1 MTLTANNPR
10 LTPFAL
16 WRSRLPAT
24 IGNWFA
30 RDLTRAAL
38 ELADAGR
45 VTLRSVEGA
54 KIEANVADK
63 GGVSCGVE
71 WATGTGPQALRSVC
85 TCGSTGVCEHVVAT
99 LETVR
104 RADEAPLPID
114 PADAEVDLTWLPASD
129 LEAPRARAR
138 SVWPVISSTDGKVL
152 SGALFLDTPRLRGVI
167 RDAES
172 ILAMMESTPPDDWD
186 NADRELIRDE
196 AVQEAFGTRVSQ
208 RALARALF
216 RLARHP
222 RTRYDDEPGAN
233 RHPIELVPFDIDVR
247 GLRLRAVREGDQFV
261 PALERGDGERFTPKG
276 ALIVDGPPSWL
287 VAERTAYLLDGS
299 FDAKRVV
306 AAAGTAATLAP
317 EISSNGKS
325 SAKRPSIGTIARVA
339 PFLSAEDRHELGV
352 VDAEAPAALARLRWT
367 DGALI
372 GRLAFI
378 DRKSD
383 ATAAFSVHG
392 AVAANDGRFVR
403 FSPATARA
411 FAHRFL
417 EAGFVPRGGDS
428 FALHDV
434 ERAAM
439 FVKDVVGEWED
450 VDIVLDDSLSAVAAG
465 ESAID
470 VSISARPTDVE
481 GERDWF
487 ELNVDV
493 FVGDGTALTP
503 KELTA
508 LLSSSGRYAE
518 VRGKLFDVEELR
530 KRRTLLAELN
540 DRRRTGM
547 AALVALHD
555 EIHEAFGDVAL
566 PEEVEHLRERL
577 RNFEGIASIEPPTAV
592 AATLRDYQR
601 RGLDFLDY
609 LRSFKFGGI
618 LADEMGLGK
627 SLALNALIL
636 TPSGWVCN
644 GKLKLGDEVMNAQ
657 GGISRVTGIFPQGK
671 LESFR
676 VKFSDGAS
684 TVCSDDHLWLVNSP
698 LRKLRGSAPR
708 VKTLR
713 EIRERL
719 HDAAGNARHFIPIA
733 ETMRFGKS
741 EKLPIDPYLLG
752 CILGDGS
759 FTQTEVKLTSA
770 DAELLEECRELLPT
784 GTELVYSNYRY
795 NYALRAQ
802 FQSDGSR
809 YAHEVRDA
817 LYQFNLMGRGS
828 DLKFVPHEY
837 LYSNVSNRLSM
848 LQGLMDT
855 DGSVASKD
863 NHLEF
868 CSASPD
874 LADNVMFLVRSLGG
888 VARMRYKHEPTC
900 MHNGEKK
907 IGQPSFRVSI
917 VMPDG
922 VNPFRLSRKADT
934 YRGRVKYQPT
944 RAIVEVVPEGVQEM
958 QCISVD
964 SPDHLYITDDFIVT
978 HNTLQVIAQLLHRK
992 QQDGSAPSLVIAPTS
1007 VTHTWENEIARF
1019 APELSTMRLQS
1030 GAERAKSYAT
1040 LADYDVIITS
1050 YALARLD
1057 AEHLER
1063 FNFRTLI
1070 LDEAQNAKNPSSQI
1084 AKVVRNLRADH
1095 RLALTGTPVENSL
1108 RDLWSI
1114 FAFVEPGLLGSEASF
1129 RRRFENP
1136 IAEGDEVAA
1145 SQLRSR
1151 LEPFM
1156 LRRTKEDVARELP
1169 ARTEQVLDCDLSPL
1183 QRRLYRGIAEAA
1195 RRDVIAHIDGENGI
1209 EGATVH
1215 VLAALTRLRQV
1226 CAHPG
1231 LILPEYIDE
1240 PEASG
1245 KFDAFMETVEE
1256 VLSGGHKVLVFSAFA
1271 SMLKIMRSAMQKR
1284 EIVYGYLD
1292 GSTKDRDRQAEV
1304 ERFMS
1309 PDGPPVFL
1317 CSLKAGGVGLTL
1329 TAADY
1334 VILYDP
1340 WWNPAVERQAID
1352 RTHRIGQTRPV
1363 TAYRM
1368 VTAGSVEEK
1377 IRSLAER
1384 KSALSRSVIKA
1395 DSAIAKSLTK
1405 DDLEFLFADPA

>member
-1 MTLTANNPR
+1 MVAAANTPR

-16 WRSRLPAT
+16 WRSRLPAS

-45 VTLRSVEGA
+45 VALRSVEGA
-54 KIEANVADK
+54 KIEASVADR
-63 GGVSCGVE
+63 GGVACSVE
-71 WATGTGPQALRSVC
+71 WASGTGPQALRSVC
-85 TCGSTGVCEHVVAT
+85 TCGATGVCEHVVAT

-104 RADEAPLPID
+104 RADEAPLPTD
-114 PADAEVDLTWLPASD
+114 PADAEVDLTWLPAID

-138 SVWPVISSTDGKVL
+138 SVWPVISAVDGKAL
-152 SGALFLDTPRLRGVI
+152 SGALYLDTPRLRGVI

-222 RTRYDDEPGAN
+222 RTRFDDAPGAN
-233 RHPIELVPFDIDVR
+233 RHPVELVPFEIDVR
-247 GLRLRAVREGDQFV
+247 GLRLRAVREGDRFV
-261 PALERGDGERFTPKG
+261 PSLERGDGERFTPRG
-276 ALIVDGPPSWL
+276 ALVVDGPPSWL
-287 VAERTAYLLDGS
+287 VIERTAYLLDDS
-299 FDAKRVV
+299 FDARRVV
-306 AAAGTAATLAP
+306 AAAAVHLSPNGAAT
-317 EISSNGKS
+317 NGKH
-325 SAKRPSIGTIARVA
+325 PSIGTIARVA
-339 PFLSAEDRHELGV
+339 PFLSAEDRRELGV
-352 VDAEAPAALARLRWT
+352 VDAEAPATLARLRWS

-372 GRLAFI
+372 ARLAFV
-378 DRKSD
+378 DRKSE
-383 ATAAFSVHG
+383 ASAAFSVHG
-392 AVAANDGRFVR
+392 AVAANNGRFVR
-403 FSPATARA
+403 FAPATARA

-417 EAGFVPRGGDS
+417 DAGFVPRGSDA

-434 ERAAM
+434 ERAAT
-439 FVKDVVGEWED
+439 FVRDVVGSWDD
-450 VDIVLDDSLSAVAAG
+450 VEVILDDSLSAVASG
-465 ESAID
+465 EAAMN
-470 VSISARPTDVE
+470 VSISARPAEQD

-493 FVGDGTALTP
+493 FVGDGSALTP
-503 KELTA
+503 KELAA
-508 LLSSSGRYAE
+508 LLQSSGRYAE
-518 VRGKLFDVEELR
+518 VRGKLFDVEALR
-530 KRRTLLAELN
+530 QRRTLLAELN

-566 PEEVEHLRERL
+566 PEEVERLRDRL
-577 RNFEGIASIEPPTAV
+577 RNFEGIPKLDPPEAV
-592 AATLRDYQR
+592 ASTLRDYQR

-627 SLALNALIL
+627 ASPLSTRVL
-636 TPSGWVCN
+636 TPNGWQRF
-644 GKLKLGDEVMNAQ
+644 GDLKLGDPIMNAQ
-657 GGISRVTGIFPQGK
+657 GQVSRVTGIFPQGK
-671 LESFR
+671 LEAFR
-676 VKFSDGAS
+676 VVFSDGAS
-684 TVCSDDHLWLVNSP
+684 LLCSDDHLWLVNSP
-698 LRKLRGSAPR
+698 LRKSRGNPPR

-719 HDAAGNARHFIPIA
+719 RDAAGNARHFIPVA
-733 ETMRFGKS
+733 EPMHFGKDQL
-741 EKLPIDPYLLG
+741 LPIPPYLLG
-752 CILGDGS
+752 CLLGDGGIS
-759 FTQTEVKLTSA
+759 QREVLLSTA
-770 DAELLEECRELLPT
+770 DSELLEECRALLPT
-784 GTELVYSNYRY
+784 GTDLQHKSAYDYAIRPNRGADGRPGSHTVRMALEEL
-795 NYALRAQ
+795 
-802 FQSDGSR
+802 
-809 YAHEVRDA
+809 E
-817 LYQFNLMGRGS
+817 LMGCDS
-828 DLKFVPHEY
+828 SIKFVPQCY
-837 LYSNVSNRLSM
+837 LYAGITDRLAV

-855 DGSVASKD
+855 DGSVTLKD
-863 NHLEF
+863 NHVEF
-868 CSASPD
+868 TSVSQG
-874 LADNVMFLVRSLGG
+874 LADSVAFLVRSLGG
-888 VARMRYKHEPTC
+888 VARMRYKAKPTYTY
-900 MHNGEKK
+900 NGEKR
-907 IGQPSFRVSI
+907 IGKPAYRVSI
-917 VMPDG
+917 AMPAAY
-922 VNPFRLSRKADT
+922 NPFRLSRKADA
-934 YRGRVKYQPT
+934 YRERTKYPPV
-944 RAIVEVVPEGVQEM
+944 RAIVDVIPSGEYEM
-958 QCISVD
+958 QCIAVD
-964 SPDHLYITDDFIVT
+964 SPDCLYVADDFIVT

-992 QQDGSAPSLVIAPTS
+992 EVDGAAPSLVIAPTS
-1007 VTHTWENEIARF
+1007 VTHTWENEIKRF
-1019 APELSTMRLQS
+1019 APQLTTLRLQS
-1030 GAERAKSYAT
+1030 GADRAQRYGE
-1040 LADYDVIITS
+1040 LENYDVVITS

-1057 AEHLER
+1057 AEQLER

-1145 SQLRSR
+1145 HQLRSR
-1151 LEPFM
+1151 LEPFV

-1169 ARTEQVLDCDLSPL
+1169 ERTEQIIECDLSPL

-1195 RRDVIAHIDGENGI
+1195 RRDVLAHIGGENGL

-1231 LILPEYIDE
+1231 LIVPEYIDE
-1240 PEASG
+1240 AEASG
-1245 KFDAFMETVEE
+1245 KFDAFLETVDE

-1271 SMLKIMRSAMQKR
+1271 SMLRIMRSALHKR
-1284 EIVYGYLD
+1284 EVVLGYLD
-1292 GSTKDRDRQAEV
+1292 GSTKDRDRHVEV

-1309 PDGPPVFL
+1309 AGGPPVFL

-1377 IRSLAER
+1377 IRALAER

>member
-1 MTLTANNPR
+1 MALEANITR

-16 WRSRLPAT
+16 WRSRLPAS

-30 RDLTRAAL
+30 RDLSRAAL
-38 ELADAGR
+38 ALADEGH
-45 VTLRSVEGA
+45 VTLRAVENA
-54 KIEANVADK
+54 KIEASVSDR
-63 GGVSCGVE
+63 GGVTCGIE

-104 RADEAPLPID
+104 RADEAPHPAD
-114 PADAEVDLTWLPASD
+114 PADADIDLSWLPAADSGP
-129 LEAPRARAR
+129 PRARAR
-138 SVWPVISSTDGKVL
+138 SVWPVISSSDGKTL
-152 SGALFLDTPRLRGVI
+152 TGALYLDTPRLRGVI

-172 ILAMMESTPPDDWD
+172 ILGMMESTPADDWD
-186 NADRELIRDE
+186 DADRELIRDE

-222 RTRYDDEPGAN
+222 RTRFDDQPGAN
-233 RHPIELVPFDIDVR
+233 RHPIELSPFDVDVR
-247 GLRLRAVREGDQFV
+247 GVRLRAVRSGDHFV
-261 PALERGDGERFTPKG
+261 PALERADGRHFTPRN
-276 ALIVDGPPSWL
+276 AIVVDGPPAWL
-287 VAERTAYLLDGS
+287 VNDRTAYLLDGR
-299 FDAKRVV
+299 FDPKRVI
-306 AAAGTAATLAP
+306 AAADAIAKNG
-317 EISSNGKS
+317 SSNGTTNG
-325 SAKRPSIGTIARVA
+325 KRPSIGTIARVA

-352 VDAEAPAALARLRWT
+352 VDAQSPGAIARLRWT
-367 DGALI
+367 DGALVA
-372 GRLAFI
+372 RLGFV
-378 DRKSD
+378 DRATG
-383 ATAAFSVHG
+383 ATAPFSLHG
-392 AVAANDGRFVR
+392 SVAATAGRFVR
-403 FSPATARA
+403 FAPTSARA
-411 FAHRFL
+411 LGNRFL

-434 ERAAM
+434 ERAAL
-439 FVKDVVGEWED
+439 FVRETVHDWD
-450 VDIVLDDSLSAVAAG
+450 DIEVQLDDSLSTVAAG

-470 VSISARPTDVE
+470 VSISARKDDAD

-487 ELNVDV
+487 ELSVDV
-493 FVGDGTALTP
+493 FVGDGDALTP
-503 KELTA
+503 KELAA
-508 LLSSSGRYAE
+508 LLQSSGRYAE
-518 VRGKLFDVEELR
+518 VRGKLFDVEALR
-530 KRRTLLAELN
+530 SRRTLLAELN

-577 RNFEGIASIEPPTAV
+577 RNFEGVEHVNPPEAV
-592 AATLRDYQR
+592 AAILRDYQR
-601 RGLDFLDY
+601 QGLDFLDY

-618 LADEMGLGK
+618 LADDMGLGK
-627 SLALNALIL
+627 SVQKLSLIL
-636 TPSGWVCN
+636 TPSGWRIFGDIQV
-644 GKLKLGDEVMNAQ
+644 GDEVMNSS
-657 GGISRVTGIFPQGK
+657 GGISRVTGVFPQGQ
-671 LESFR
+671 LEGYR
-676 VKFSDGAS
+676 VYFADGAS
-684 TVCSDDHLWLVNSP
+684 VVCSDDHLWAVNSAV
-698 LRKLRGSAPR
+698 RKKRGQPYR
-708 VKTLR
+708 VMTLH
-713 EIRERL
+713 EIREDLR
-719 HDAAGNARHFIPIA
+719 DAAGNAKHSIPIA
-733 ETMRFGKS
+733 EPMHFGNT
-741 EKLPIDPYLLG
+741 EPLPVEPYLLG
-752 CILGDGS
+752 CLLGDGGIS
-759 FTQTEVKLTSA
+759 QNDVRLTSA
-770 DAELLEECRELLPT
+770 DEEVLEQCRALVPT
-784 GTELVYSNYRY
+784 GTDVVYLSRFDYAFRPSIDESGLRSTHTLRNALTEL
-795 NYALRAQ
+795 
-802 FQSDGSR
+802 D
-809 YAHEVRDA
+809 
-817 LYQFNLMGRGS
+817 LMGCNS
-828 DLKFVPHEY
+828 SIKFVPQRY
-837 LYSNVSNRLSM
+837 LVAGLSERLSL

-855 DGSVASKD
+855 DGCITEKDGHVEFTSVSQG
-863 NHLEF
+863 
-868 CSASPD
+868 
-874 LADNVMFLVRSLGG
+874 LADAVCFLVRSLGG
-888 VARMRYKHEPTC
+888 VARLRYEAEPKYTDKV
-900 MHNGEKK
+900 EKRTGK
-907 IGQPSFRVSI
+907 PAYRVS
-917 VMPDG
+917 VALPPEF
-922 VNPFRLSRKADT
+922 NPFRLTRKAEA
-934 YRGRVKYQPT
+934 YRRKARTKYVPG
-944 RAIVEVVPEGVQEM
+944 RAIVKVEPVGMRDM

-964 SPDHLYITDDFIVT
+964 SPDHLFIVDDFILT

-992 QQDGSAPSLVIAPTS
+992 EVEGPSPSLVIAPTS

-1019 APELSTMRLQS
+1019 APQLSTLRLQS
-1030 GAERAKSYAT
+1030 GADRAARYA
-1040 LADYDVIITS
+1040 DVPKYDVVITS

-1057 AEHLER
+1057 AEQLER
-1063 FNFRTLI
+1063 FNFRSLI

-1136 IAEGDEVAA
+1136 ISEGDETAA
-1145 SQLRSR
+1145 HVLRSR
-1151 LEPFM
+1151 LEPFV

-1169 ARTEQVLDCDLSPL
+1169 ERTEQIIECDLSPL

-1195 RRDVIAHIDGENGI
+1195 RRDVLAQIDDEGGM

-1231 LILPEYIDE
+1231 LIMPEYIDE

-1245 KFDAFMETVEE
+1245 KFDAFLETVEE

-1271 SMLKIMRSAMQKR
+1271 SMLKIMRTALQKR
-1284 EIVYGYLD
+1284 DVNFGYLD
-1292 GSTKDRDRQAEV
+1292 GATKDRDRQAEV

-1309 PDGPPVFL
+1309 ADGPPVFL

-1377 IRSLAER
+1377 IRALAER

-1395 DSAIAKSLTK
+1395 DSAIAKALTK
-1405 DDLEFLFADPA
+1405 DDLEFLFADPI

>member
-1 MTLTANNPR
+1 M
-10 LTPFAL
+10 
-16 WRSRLPAT
+16 
-24 IGNWFA
+24 
-30 RDLTRAAL
+30 
-38 ELADAGR
+38 
-45 VTLRSVEGA
+45 
-54 KIEANVADK
+54 
-63 GGVSCGVE
+63 
-71 WATGTGPQALRSVC
+71 
-85 TCGSTGVCEHVVAT
+85 
-99 LETVR
+99 
-104 RADEAPLPID
+104 
-114 PADAEVDLTWLPASD
+114 
-129 LEAPRARAR
+129 
-138 SVWPVISSTDGKVL
+138 
-152 SGALFLDTPRLRGVI
+152 
-167 RDAES
+167 
-172 ILAMMESTPPDDWD
+172 
-186 NADRELIRDE
+186 
-196 AVQEAFGTRVSQ
+196 
-208 RALARALF
+208 
-216 RLARHP
+216 
-222 RTRYDDEPGAN
+222 
-233 RHPIELVPFDIDVR
+233 PFDIDVR
-247 GLRLRAVREGDQFV
+247 GLRLRAVRHGDQFV
-261 PALERGDGERFTPKG
+261 PALERGNGERFTPRG
-276 ALIVDGPPSWL
+276 AMIVDGPPSWL
-287 VAERTAYLLDGS
+287 VMDRVAYLLDDS

-306 AAAGTAATLAP
+306 AASANVEPPSAEALT
-317 EISSNGKS
+317 NGKAAAA
-325 SAKRPSIGTIARVA
+325 AKRPSIGTIARVA
-339 PFLSAEDRHELGV
+339 PFLSAEDRRELGV
-352 VDAEAPAALARLRWT
+352 VDAEAPAALAKLRWT

-372 GRLAFI
+372 ARLIFI
-378 DRKSD
+378 DRKSE
-383 ATAAFSVHG
+383 ASASFSVHG
-392 AVAANDGRFVR
+392 AVAATDGRFVR
-403 FSPATARA
+403 FAPATARA

-434 ERAAM
+434 ERAAN
-439 FVKDVVGEWED
+439 FVREVVGDWED

-503 KELTA
+503 KELAA

-518 VRGKLFDVEELR
+518 VRGKLFDVEALR
-530 KRRTLLAELN
+530 MRRTLLAELN

-566 PEEVEHLRERL
+566 PEEVEQLRERL
-577 RNFEGIASIEPPTAV
+577 RNFEGIPSIEPPEAV
-592 AATLRDYQR
+592 GAILRDYQR

-627 SLALNALIL
+627 SSSVDSLIL
-636 TPSGWVCN
+636 TPSGWRRN
-644 GKLKLGDEVMNAQ
+644 GDLMLGDEIMNSQ
-657 GGISRVTGIFPQGK
+657 GGTSRVTGIFPQGQ

-676 VKFSDGAS
+676 VVFSDGAS

-698 LRKLRGSAPR
+698 LRESHGHPSR
-708 VKTLR
+708 VLTLR
-713 EIRERL
+713 DIRDRL
-719 HDAAGNARHFIPIA
+719 TDGAGNPRHFVPIA
-733 ETMRFGKS
+733 APMRFGRCDD
-741 EKLPIDPYLLG
+741 LPLDSY
-752 CILGDGS
+752 
-759 FTQTEVKLTSA
+759 
-770 DAELLEECRELLPT
+770 
-784 GTELVYSNYRY
+784 VYG
-795 NYALRAQ
+795 YALR
-802 FQSDGSR
+802 DGNDDRSGHDSHAR
-809 YAHEVRDA
+809 AAESVAGRVALLERAAKPPTPGVAH
-817 LYQFNLMGRGS
+817 
-828 DLKFVPHEY
+828 VPEAY
-837 LYSNVSNRLSM
+837 LFARVAERLSM
-848 LQGLMDT
+848 LQGLMDAGGT
-855 DGSVASKD
+855 VDLESKQVMFAAVSGQLAEDVA
-863 NHLEF
+863 
-868 CSASPD
+868 
-874 LADNVMFLVRSLGG
+874 FLVRSLGG
-888 VARMRYKHEPTC
+888 VAGVHHQLDRS
-900 MHNGEKK
+900 N
-907 IGQPSFRVSI
+907 VSI
-917 VMPDG
+917 IMSKSFV
-922 VNPFRLSRKADT
+922 PFRNLQKAND
-934 YRGRVKYQPT
+934 YRRLRHNEPV
-944 RAIVEVVPEGVQEM
+944 RAIVRIISEGPREM

-964 SPDHLYITDDFIVT
+964 APDHLYITDDFIVT

-992 QQDGSAPSLVIAPTS
+992 QEDGAAPALVIAPTS

-1019 APELSTMRLQS
+1019 APELSTLRLQS
-1030 GAERAKSYAT
+1030 GAERATRYAH
-1040 LADYDVIITS
+1040 LEDYDVIITS

-1136 IAEGDEVAA
+1136 IAEGDDVAA
-1145 SQLRSR
+1145 NQLRSR

-1169 ARTEQVLDCDLSPL
+1169 ARTEQIIECDLSPL

-1195 RRDVIAHIDGENGI
+1195 RRDVIAHIDGEAGI

-1271 SMLKIMRSAMQKR
+1271 SMLKIMRAAMQKR
-1284 EIVYGYLD
+1284 DINFGYLD

-1309 PDGPPVFL
+1309 ADGPPVFL

-1405 DDLEFLFADPA
+1405 DDLEFLFADPS

>member
-1 MTLTANNPR
+1 
-10 LTPFAL
+10 
-16 WRSRLPAT
+16 
-24 IGNWFA
+24 
-30 RDLTRAAL
+30 
-38 ELADAGR
+38 
-45 VTLRSVEGA
+45 
-54 KIEANVADK
+54 VADR
-63 GGVSCGVE
+63 GGVSCAVE
-71 WATGTGPQALRSVC
+71 WASGTGPQALRSVC
-85 TCGSTGVCEHVVAT
+85 TCGATGVCEHVVAT

-104 RADEAPLPID
+104 RADEAPIPTD
-114 PADAEVDLTWLPASD
+114 PADAEVDLTWLPATD
-129 LEAPRARAR
+129 LEAPRTRAR
-138 SVWPVISSTDGKVL
+138 SVWPVISAADGKAL
-152 SGALFLDTPRLRGVI
+152 TGALYLDTPRLRGVI

-222 RTRYDDEPGAN
+222 RTRFDDEPGAN
-233 RHPIELVPFDIDVR
+233 RHPVELVPFDIDVR
-247 GLRLRAVREGDQFV
+247 GLRLRAVREGDRFV
-261 PALERGDGERFTPKG
+261 PSLERGNGERFTPRG
-276 ALIVDGPPSWL
+276 ALVVDGPPSWL
-287 VAERTAYLLDGS
+287 VVNRTAYLLDDS
-299 FDAKRVV
+299 FDARRVV
-306 AAAGTAATLAP
+306 AAAAAHPPLNGTTP
-317 EISSNGKS
+317 STNGKH
-325 SAKRPSIGTIARVA
+325 PSIGTIARVA
-339 PFLSAEDRHELGV
+339 PFLSAEDRRELGV
-352 VDAEAPAALARLRWT
+352 VDAEAPATLARLRWS

-372 GRLAFI
+372 ARLSFI
-378 DRKSD
+378 DRKSE
-383 ATAAFSVHG
+383 ANAAFSVHG
-392 AVAANDGRFVR
+392 AVAASAGRFVR
-403 FSPATARA
+403 FAPATARA

-417 EAGFVPRGGDS
+417 EAGFVPRGSDA

-434 ERAAM
+434 ERAAT
-439 FVKDVVGEWED
+439 FVREVVGDWED
-450 VDIVLDDSLSAVAAG
+450 VDVILDDSLTAVASGDGAMN
-465 ESAID
+465 
-470 VSISARPTDVE
+470 VSISARPAEVD

-493 FVGDGTALTP
+493 FVGDGSALTP
-503 KELTA
+503 KELAA
-508 LLSSSGRYAE
+508 LLQSSGRYAE
-518 VRGKLFDVEELR
+518 VRGKLFDVEALR
-530 KRRTLLAELN
+530 MRRTLLSELN

-566 PEEVEHLRERL
+566 PEEVEILRNRL
-577 RNFEGIASIEPPTAV
+577 RNFEGIPSIEPPEAV
-592 AATLRDYQR
+592 ASTLRDYQR

-627 SLALNALIL
+627 
-636 TPSGWVCN
+636 
-644 GKLKLGDEVMNAQ
+644 
-657 GGISRVTGIFPQGK
+657 
-671 LESFR
+671 
-676 VKFSDGAS
+676 
-684 TVCSDDHLWLVNSP
+684 
-698 LRKLRGSAPR
+698 
-708 VKTLR
+708 
-713 EIRERL
+713 
-719 HDAAGNARHFIPIA
+719 
-733 ETMRFGKS
+733 
-741 EKLPIDPYLLG
+741 
-752 CILGDGS
+752 
-759 FTQTEVKLTSA
+759 
-770 DAELLEECRELLPT
+770 
-784 GTELVYSNYRY
+784 
-795 NYALRAQ
+795 
-802 FQSDGSR
+802 
-809 YAHEVRDA
+809 
-817 LYQFNLMGRGS
+817 
-828 DLKFVPHEY
+828 
-837 LYSNVSNRLSM
+837 
-848 LQGLMDT
+848 
-855 DGSVASKD
+855 
-863 NHLEF
+863 
-868 CSASPD
+868 
-874 LADNVMFLVRSLGG
+874 
-888 VARMRYKHEPTC
+888 
-900 MHNGEKK
+900 
-907 IGQPSFRVSI
+907 
-917 VMPDG
+917 
-922 VNPFRLSRKADT
+922 
-934 YRGRVKYQPT
+934 
-944 RAIVEVVPEGVQEM
+944 
-958 QCISVD
+958 
-964 SPDHLYITDDFIVT
+964 
-978 HNTLQVIAQLLHRK
+978 TLQVIAQLLHRK
-992 QQDGSAPSLVIAPTS
+992 EVDGAAPALVIAPTS

-1019 APELSTMRLQS
+1019 APTLTTLRLQS
-1030 GAERAKSYAT
+1030 GADRAQRYAEIEN
-1040 LADYDVIITS
+1040 YDVIITS

-1057 AEHLER
+1057 AEQLER
-1063 FNFRTLI
+1063 VNFRTLI

-1145 SQLRSR
+1145 HQLRSR
-1151 LEPFM
+1151 LEPFV

-1169 ARTEQVLDCDLSPL
+1169 ERTEQIIECDLSAL

-1195 RRDVIAHIDGENGI
+1195 RRDVIAHIGGENGI

-1245 KFDAFMETVEE
+1245 KFDAFIETVEE

-1271 SMLKIMRSAMQKR
+1271 SMLKIMRTALLKR
-1284 EIVYGYLD
+1284 DVVLGYLD

-1309 PDGPPVFL
+1309 ADGPPVFL

-1377 IRSLAER
+1377 IRALAER